1 MKSIFAFMAMIV
13 VAAWCHPSQ
22 AQQPA
27 KTVTPDKIW
36 KVGVLVSS
44 SQALNATRDEALKR
58 GLRELGYEEG
68 KNIHFEYRYA
78 EGRVERL
85 SALAHELVNAK
96 VDLIVA
102 GGTRVAAA
110 AKEATGT
117 IPIVITGAGGLTESG
132 IVRSFSNPGGNVTG
146 VSRISSDFFGKRLE
160 LLRAAVPKAQRVA
173 GLGNPATPGYDARL
187 KDFDLSVR
195 AAGLAFQ
202 TLTARSPGE
211 FDGAFGAAAKARAD
225 ALVLMPDALFHSYPA
240 RIVELAAKQKLPVI
254 YDRTDFVEAGG
265 LMSYGPSLADLSR
278 QSAWYVDQILRG
290 SKPADLPL
298 VEPIKSQFV
307 VNVKAA
313 AEIGLAIPSAVL
325 NKADKVIK

>member
-1 MKSIFAFMAMIV
+1 MKAIRFFIAMLIV
-13 VAAWCHPSQ
+13 LACAGQAAA

-27 KTVTPDKIW
+27 KSDKVW
-36 KVGVLVSS
+36 KIGVLVSS
-44 SQALNATRDEALKR
+44 SPALNASRDEALKH

-68 KNIHFEYRYA
+68 KNVHFEYRYA
-78 EGRVERL
+78 EGKVERL
-85 SALAHELVNAK
+85 PDLAAELVHAK
-96 VDLIVA
+96 VDIIVA

-110 AKEATGT
+110 AKQATGT
-117 IPIVITGAGGLTESG
+117 IPIVITGAGGLAEAG
-132 IVRSFSNPGGNVTG
+132 LVRSFSNPGGNVTG

-160 LLRAAVPKAQRVA
+160 LLRAVVPKAQRIA
-173 GLGNPATPGYDARL
+173 ALGNSATPGYDARL

-195 AAGLAFQ
+195 AAGMTFQ
-202 TLTARSPGE
+202 PVSAKSPGE
-211 FDGAFGAAAKARAD
+211 FDAAFGSAAKARAD

-240 RIVELAAKQKLPVI
+240 RIVELATKQKLPVM

-265 LMSYGPSLADLSR
+265 LMSYGPSLNDLNR

-313 AEIGLAIPSAVL
+313 EQIGLTVPSTVL
-325 NKADKVIK
+325 NKADKIIK